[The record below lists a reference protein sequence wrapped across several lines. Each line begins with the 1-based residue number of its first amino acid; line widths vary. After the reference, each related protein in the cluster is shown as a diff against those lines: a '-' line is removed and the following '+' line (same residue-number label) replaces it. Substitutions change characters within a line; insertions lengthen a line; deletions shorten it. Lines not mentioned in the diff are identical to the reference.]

1 MIKKCS
7 HFLRT
12 YPFIVCS
19 FINSSCFTLEILS
32 DWKCAVRK
40 RARILKEKP
49 TGGGPPQEK
58 PLNDLEN
65 KLLDLTGRIVVEG
78 IPLVPE
84 LGLPNEVPEGLFYER

>member
-1 MIKKCS
+1 
-7 HFLRT
+7 LW
-12 YPFIVCS
+12 
-19 FINSSCFTLEILS
+19 

-65 KLLDLTGRIVVEG
+65 KLLDLTGRIVVEE